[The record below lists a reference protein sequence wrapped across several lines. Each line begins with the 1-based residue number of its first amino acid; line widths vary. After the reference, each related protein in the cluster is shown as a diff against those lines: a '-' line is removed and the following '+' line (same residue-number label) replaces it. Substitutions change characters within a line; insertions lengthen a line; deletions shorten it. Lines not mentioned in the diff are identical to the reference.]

1 MGRVPCIHKITTEE
15 ENWQELSFS
24 LFQAYW
30 PFLLKMA
37 QPEESFKVCGLCSQL
52 VDEAVKL
59 TDILLDFLT
68 KFLNVDG
75 SKLPSKICTECF
87 QGAIDSKKFKEK
99 CLRTVEKLKKTHISS
114 TMILGR
120 SNLDVKQMK
129 HKFKNGLDL
138 IDSEFDDTSASKVEV
153 PQKLNKIKHS
163 GENIN
168 GPIEA
173 SFSGQKSAGR
183 TVSRN
188 SSLGS
193 NDDTPLS
200 SRSKKTISRRSSSIS
215 SLVDQY
221 GAHMQ
226 PRIRISEADRKLAD
240 DMLIER
246 SRSGRVLKRK
256 VASPEDPVPLDFL
269 KAKKVKT
276 EPGPDTFPYR
286 PGNTKQSK
294 PKAKAPKGYKGYAY
308 VEEPETKDSDV
319 YDADEN
325 EEEIFPS
332 LGPYQCEICQE
343 ITDTKQEF
351 VAHIK
356 ALHKDMVDEA
366 VLRSLES
373 DLKKRK
379 KREMAASPDAKK
391 PLRPVKSP
399 VPMVGAPPKLNE
411 KLKPRP
417 RPIKRY
423 TEVESDDEY
432 KPIKNKK
439 IIKKK
444 SPSKAEID
452 PAILKSKMEPGN
464 CHICGASLSRA
475 SDIPKHQESLKCRQ
489 AAFNLAQERHKKA
502 KEEQKLIENVSDDV
516 LGGVVSEKE
525 GDKKLSVIQE
535 KISEID
541 KNDVD
546 AIANKVLEE
555 TFGSSPNKVL
565 DTFGSSS
572 NKGIDDNSAHNSNK
586 VLNNLGS
593 SPIKEFHGSRI
604 PSDSDDVAHNVPNDA
619 KFKASIAKRYEAER
633 NDSSDSKETDTEQQ
647 GKGLK
652 NTDTDEYELEDDD
665 FDEEAAIKAAMQES
679 LETAQKELNH
689 VPAKVTTP
697 LNKTNSPS
705 VGDHSPAAYID
716 PAPQPDVEP
725 YRDPNKSSVIV
736 PNMSK
741 HGITGKEWV
750 DSCREPTTVDLEA
763 LGEPT
768 SLPPQPNLPVHMD
781 SLESQMAALHGAAGA
796 NTPWQE
802 FNEKYFGH

>member
-1 MGRVPCIHKITTEE
+1 
-15 ENWQELSFS
+15 
-24 LFQAYW
+24 
-30 PFLLKMA
+30 MA

-75 SKLPSKICTECF
+75 SNLPSKICTECF

-120 SNLDVKQMK
+120 STVDVKHMK
-129 HKFKNGLDL
+129 NKFKNGLDL
-138 IDSEFDDTSASKVEV
+138 VEPEFEDCIAATK
-153 PQKLNKIKHS
+153 PNKIKHA
-163 GENIN
+163 GENIIAA
-168 GPIEA
+168 P
-173 SFSGQKSAGR
+173 FSGRRSAAKIDSRKS
-183 TVSRN
+183 SIN
-188 SSLGS
+188 SI
-193 NDDTPLS
+193 NEDTPLAW
-200 SRSKKTISRRSSSIS
+200 RQRRTNVQRSSSLT
-215 SLVDQY
+215 SLTEQY
-221 GAHMQ
+221 GAHLQ
-226 PRIRISEADRKLAD
+226 PRVRVPEAERRLAE
-240 DMLIER
+240 DMLLEGSLVER
-246 SRSGRVLKRK
+246 SRYGRVMKRK
-256 VASPEDPVPLDFL
+256 VASPEDPVPLDML
-269 KAKKVKT
+269 KSKKVKT

-286 PGNTKQSK
+286 PGNKVGK
-294 PKAKAPKGYKGYAY
+294 PKSKAPKGYKGYAY
-308 VEEPETKDSDV
+308 VEESDMKDSDL

-379 KREMAASPDAKK
+379 KKEMAASPEGKK
-391 PLRPVKSP
+391 PPRPVKSP
-399 VPMVGAPPKLNE
+399 VPPVGAPPKID

-432 KPIKNKK
+432 KPSNRGKK
-439 IIKKK
+439 ILKKK
-444 SPSKAEID
+444 SSLKTEVD
-452 PAILKSKMEPGN
+452 PAVIKAKLEPGN
-464 CHICGASLSRA
+464 CKICGTHLSRA
-475 SDIPKHQESLKCRQ
+475 TDIPKHQESLKCRQ

-502 KEEQKLIENVSDDV
+502 KEDEKLEDNSSGAVVGDDV
-516 LGGVVSEKE
+516 ANIAGEQ

-535 KISEID
+535 KVSEID

-555 TFGSSPNKVL
+555 TFGSSPNKVI
-565 DTFGSSS
+565 DTFDSGT
-572 NKGIDDNSAHNSNK
+572 NKVIGDASGHNSNK
-586 VLNNLGS
+586 VVNSFGNNS
-593 SPIKEFHGSRI
+593 MKEFNGTRV

-619 KFKASIAKRYEAER
+619 KFKNSIAKRYEAER
-633 NDSSDSKETDTEQQ
+633 NDSSDSKETDNVTDVK
-647 GKGLK
+647 KGMK
-652 NTDTDEYELEDDD
+652 PTNKSDEYEIED

-679 LETAQKELNH
+679 IETAQKELGQ
-689 VPAKVTTP
+689 PSKTTMP

-705 VGDHSPAAYID
+705 VVGDHSPAAYID
-716 PAPQPDVEP
+716 PAPQPDVVP
-725 YRDPNKSSVIV
+725 FRDPSKSSVIV
-736 PNMSK
+736 TNMNK
-741 HGITGKEWV
+741 HQQHGITGKEWV
-750 DSCREPTTVDLEA
+750 DNCREPTTVDLEA

-781 SLESQMAALHGAAGA
+781 IESQMAALHGATGA

>member
-1 MGRVPCIHKITTEE
+1 
-15 ENWQELSFS
+15 
-24 LFQAYW
+24 
-30 PFLLKMA
+30 MA

-75 SKLPSKICTECF
+75 SNLPSKICTECF

-99 CLRTVEKLKKTHISS
+99 CQRTVEKLKKTHISS

-138 IDSEFDDTSASKVEV
+138 LDPELETDSKVKDEN
-153 PQKLNKIKHS
+153 PGSNQIITKPPLP
-163 GENIN
+163 GEAIN
-168 GPIEA
+168 ASIEA
-173 SFSGQKSAGR
+173 LSSGQRSAGR
-183 TVSRN
+183 TSSRN

-193 NDDTPLS
+193 SNEDTPLS
-200 SRSKKTISRRSSSIS
+200 SRSKKSSFRRSSSIS
-215 SLVDQY
+215 SHPEMY
-221 GAHMQ
+221 APHMQ
-226 PRIRISEADRKLAD
+226 PKIRISSSERKVAD

-286 PGNTKQSK
+286 PGNTSKAK
-294 PKAKAPKGYKGYAY
+294 PKSKAPRGFKGYAII
-308 VEEPETKDSDV
+308 EEPTKDSDV
-319 YDADEN
+319 YDADDG

-379 KREMAASPDAKK
+379 KKEMAASPVKK
-391 PLRPVKSP
+391 PLKPVKP
-399 VPMVGAPPKLNE
+399 EAPPVGSPLKINE
-411 KLKPRP
+411 KLKPRA
-417 RPIKRY
+417 RPIQRY

-432 KPIKNKK
+432 KPSKNKK
-439 IIKKK
+439 FFKKK
-444 SPSKAEID
+444 SPSKIDID
-452 PAILKSKMEPGN
+452 PAIVRSKMEPGN

-502 KEEQKLIENVSDDV
+502 KEEQKLVQKESEEGLGDV
-516 LGGVVSEKE
+516 MSEKE
-525 GDKKLSVIQE
+525 EVKKISVIEE

-546 AIANKVLEE
+546 AIANKVLED
-555 TFGSSPNKVL
+555 TFGKDKVLEDTFGNSSNTFGHNPNKVM

-572 NKGIDDNSAHNSNK
+572 A
-586 VLNNLGS
+586 
-593 SPIKEFHGSRI
+593 KEVNGTRVST
-604 PSDSDDVAHNVPNDA
+604 SDSDDVAHNVPKDN

-633 NDSSDSKETDTEQQ
+633 NDSSDSKETDSALRDN
-647 GKGLK
+647 GLK
-652 NTDTDEYELEDDD
+652 TTDTDEYELEDDD
-665 FDEEAAIKAAMQES
+665 FDEAAAIKAAMQES
-679 LETAQKELNH
+679 LETAQKEQSQAP
-689 VPAKVTTP
+689 VKVSTP
-697 LNKTNSPS
+697 PNKTNSPS

-768 SLPPQPNLPVHMD
+768 SLPPPPPVHMD

-802 FNEKYFGH
+802 FNENYFGH

>member
-1 MGRVPCIHKITTEE
+1 
-15 ENWQELSFS
+15 
-24 LFQAYW
+24 
-30 PFLLKMA
+30 MA

-120 SNLDVKQMK
+120 STLDVKQMK

-138 IDSEFDDTSASKVEV
+138 VDPEPDDTKVATKQSQVKHGKDNIAAASH
-153 PQKLNKIKHS
+153 P
-163 GENIN
+163 
-168 GPIEA
+168 
-173 SFSGQKSAGR
+173 GR
-183 TVSRN
+183 RPAARLGSRN
-188 SSLGS
+188 SSINS
-193 NDDTPLS
+193 INEDTPLS
-200 SRSKKTISRRSSSIS
+200 SRTRKTNIQRSSSLT
-215 SLVDQY
+215 SLTQQY
-221 GAHMQ
+221 GSHMQ
-226 PRIRISEADRKLAD
+226 PRVRVPEAERRLAD
-240 DMLIER
+240 DMLLEGSNIER

-269 KAKKVKT
+269 KSKKVKT

-286 PGNTKQSK
+286 PGHKQGK
-294 PKAKAPKGYKGYAY
+294 PKSKAPRGYKGYAY
-308 VEEPETKDSDV
+308 VEEPEKDSDL

-379 KREMAASPDAKK
+379 KKEMAASPEGKK
-391 PLRPVKSP
+391 PLKPVKSP
-399 VPMVGAPPKLNE
+399 VLPVGAPPKID

-432 KPIKNKK
+432 KPSRSKK
-439 IIKKK
+439 ILKKK
-444 SPSKAEID
+444 SSLKTEVD
-452 PAILKSKMEPGN
+452 PAVIKAKLEPGTCN
-464 CHICGASLSRA
+464 ICGANLSRA
-475 SDIPKHQESLKCRQ
+475 TDIPKHQESLKCRQ

-502 KEEQKLIENVSDDV
+502 KEEQKLEESVSDSKVGDEDEV
-516 LGGVVSEKE
+516 GQVDSEE

-535 KISEID
+535 KVSEID

-565 DTFGSSS
+565 DTFDGGS
-572 NKGIDDNSAHNSNK
+572 NKMIEDTSGHNTNK
-586 VLNNLGS
+586 VVNSFGNNSVNGT
-593 SPIKEFHGSRI
+593 RV

-619 KFKASIAKRYEAER
+619 KFKNSIAKRYEAER
-633 NDSSDSKETDTEQQ
+633 NDSSDSKETENPERGSKKEIKTT
-647 GKGLK
+647 
-652 NTDTDEYELEDDD
+652 NSDEYELD

-679 LETAQKELNH
+679 IETAQKELGH
-689 VPAKVTTP
+689 ASSKVTTP
-697 LNKTNSPS
+697 INKTNSPS
-705 VGDHSPAAYID
+705 VVGDHSPAAYID

-725 YRDPNKSSVIV
+725 FRDPSKSSVIV

-741 HGITGKEWV
+741 HQQHGITGKEWV
-750 DSCREPTTVDLEA
+750 DTCREPTTVDLEA

>member
-1 MGRVPCIHKITTEE
+1 
-15 ENWQELSFS
+15 
-24 LFQAYW
+24 
-30 PFLLKMA
+30 MA

-68 KFLNVDG
+68 KFLNVEG
-75 SKLPSKICTECF
+75 SNLPLKICTECY
-87 QGAIDSKKFKEK
+87 QSAIDSKKFKEK

-120 SNLDVKQMK
+120 SSQEVKHMK
-129 HKFKNGLDL
+129 NKFKNGLDL
-138 IDSEFDDTSASKVEV
+138 GGNVDKDITDQIEQVGVIQDEHK
-153 PQKLNKIKHS
+153 PLNGEETENLLRETCS
-163 GENIN
+163 GR
-168 GPIEA
+168 
-173 SFSGQKSAGR
+173 SRAGRR

-193 NDDTPLS
+193 NLDDTPLS
-200 SRSKKTISRRSSSIS
+200 TRSRRTAVGKTSIQ
-215 SLVDQY
+215 SLTEMY

-226 PRIRISEADRKLAD
+226 PKIRISEAERKIADDMLAD
-240 DMLIER
+240 DMLVER
-246 SRSGRVLKRK
+246 SRSGRPLKRK

-269 KAKKVKT
+269 TGKKVKT

-286 PGNTKQSK
+286 PRNTHPGRPRSK
-294 PKAKAPKGYKGYAY
+294 TPKGYKYKGYAII
-308 VEEPETKDSDV
+308 EEPDPKDSDT
-319 YDADEN
+319 YDLDDG

-379 KREMAASPDAKK
+379 KKEMAASPDSKK
-391 PLRPVKSP
+391 VPRPGKSEP
-399 VPMVGAPPKLNE
+399 FASVIPKQSE

-423 TEVESDDEY
+423 VEDESDDEY
-432 KPIKNKK
+432 KPNRSKRVS
-439 IIKKK
+439 KKK
-444 SPSKAEID
+444 SPGKIEIDNLALKAE
-452 PAILKSKMEPGN
+452 LNKPGI
-464 CHICGASLSRA
+464 CPICGVSLARSG
-475 SDIPKHQESLKCRQ
+475 DIPKHQESLKCRQ

-502 KEEQKLIENVSDDV
+502 KEEQRFQEEDIKDESVDA
-516 LGGVVSEKE
+516 EKE
-525 GDKKLSVIQE
+525 KGENKPTVIQD
-535 KISEID
+535 KVDEID

-546 AIANKVLEE
+546 AIANKVLEDTFGATASKELDSYDSSLKEVE
-555 TFGSSPNKVL
+555 TYGTSSVKEFGSS
-565 DTFGSSS
+565 TSGS
-572 NKGIDDNSAHNSNK
+572 G
-586 VLNNLGS
+586 
-593 SPIKEFHGSRI
+593 
-604 PSDSDDVAHNVPNDA
+604 PSDSDDVAHNVPNDT

-633 NDSSDSKETDTEQQ
+633 NDSCDSKDSKKEVRKKDQ
-647 GKGLK
+647 G
-652 NTDTDEYELEDDD
+652 NTDEYELED
-665 FDEEAAIKAAMQES
+665 FDGAIKAAMQES
-679 LETAQKELNH
+679 IETAQKELGQTTG
-689 VPAKVTTP
+689 KISTP
-697 LNKTNSPS
+697 LTKTSSPV

-741 HGITGKEWV
+741 HGITGKEWS
-750 DSCREPTTVDLEA
+750 DNCREPTTVDLGA

-768 SLPPQPNLPVHMD
+768 SLNAQPHSQENLD
-781 SLESQMAALHGAAGA
+781 SLESQMAALHGAEGA
-796 NTPWQE
+796 HTPWQE
-802 FNEKYFGH
+802 FNEYYSGHKFGN